1 LRRYQRRRKGHN
13 LGMMWLME
21 GFKHLFAEQS
31 LPVLWLRNMGMTGV
45 DSLPLI
51 KQQLAR
57 RAMGLDW
64 S

>member
-1 LRRYQRRRKGHN
+1 
-13 LGMMWLME
+13 ME